1 MSPDVSDATSE
12 LANRIARSGM
22 EPTTHPQYPL
32 FRLAFLRDTGAE
44 PGVDE
49 TPWGDVH
56 DVYRCASA
64 PDVF

>member
-1 MSPDVSDATSE
+1 MAVTESTAE
-12 LANRIARSGM
+12 LANRIVRSGM

-32 FRLAFLRDTGAE
+32 FRLAFIRDTGTE
-44 PGVDE
+44 PENGE
-49 TPWGDVH
+49 TPWGGVH